1 MPVSCLH
8 VMGRRKGEKTVVVSF
23 SVEAVTMSEPGPGD
37 VAETARS
44 PVDPVTHRLSA
55 EFDEC
60 LDLQVKSFPRG
71 CEIVPDWFVSCL
83 LFRACICYWIF
94 PPTAV
99 DDLCDTKDSNE
110 SNFLEELWKQGG

>member
-71 CEIVPDWFVSCL
+71 CEIVPRLVCVMLTFSSLYL
-83 LFRACICYWIF
+83 LLDF
-94 PPTAV
+94 PPN
-99 DDLCDTKDSNE
+99 CCR
-110 SNFLEELWKQGG
+110 